1 MNTAACCAAPP
12 SAYAASPRTVPAAT
26 VPPGARAASGC
37 PACSGA
43 SYFSAYVRGW
53 YPARSALRVR

>member
-37 PACSGA
+37 PAGKGGSSVSVC
-43 SYFSAYVRGW
+43 VRVW
-53 YPARSALRVR
+53 